1 MPYVELHAHSSYSFL
16 DGASLPEELA
26 VRAAEL
32 GYPALALTD
41 HDGVY
46 GSLEFAHAAK
56 HFGVR
61 PITGAELTLADRS
74 HVTVL
79 VETAKGYANLCRLI
93 TAAHAHTR
101 PEGKETQPPADPALD
116 QALLEELNE
125 GLVCLS
131 GCARHGLAVRNPNG
145 AARLARAFGRERFFV
160 ELQRPYERGDA
171 RRNAGLRDLA
181 ASLGVPTIVTGDV
194 HAHHLRRAA
203 LQDVLVAIRH
213 RSSLDGCE
221 AERRGN
227 HECVLLS
234 PAEMVERFPED
245 RAAVART
252 VELAERLRFDL
263 TEELGYRYPDF
274 SDSPEPAIVQLA
286 HVCKRTFED
295 RYPRGHKL
303 RREARARLD
312 EELKLIDELGLAGFF
327 LLHWD
332 VLELAR
338 ECALEVRGRD
348 SPRHALP
355 PGRGRGSS
363 VGSLVCYL
371 TGLSHVDPVGAE
383 LSLGRFLNR
392 ELDSVPDIDLDF
404 PRDIREKLIVAV
416 TERYGR
422 EHAALVASFS
432 TYRSRGAIR
441 DVGKALGL
449 PYAELERIARV
460 SEGWNAKR
468 VAEELQQLP
477 DADRKLLSPRWR
489 AFGELCHE
497 IAGLPRHISQHPGGM
512 VISSRPLVEL
522 VPVQPA
528 AMAGRQMCQW
538 DKDSCADAGFLKIDL
553 LGLGMLSAVEDCVD
567 QIARLQGKPI
577 DLSRIPLDDK
587 AVYEEIQRADTIGD
601 FQIESRAQMQS
612 LLRTRPENIDDLTV
626 QVALVRPGPIQG
638 KAVHPYIE
646 HRQRL
651 REDPSFVP
659 PVDHPLLAD
668 CLRSTLGV
676 VVFQDQVL
684 EVAIALA
691 GFSVGEAEG
700 LRRAMSRKRSHDALE
715 AYRERFVEGALRKG
729 VDAETADMVY
739 DKLVGF
745 SGFGFPKSHAAAFGL
760 LAYQSAWL
768 RHHYPA
774 EFLCALLNAQPM
786 GFYPPATLVR
796 DGQRRGVETRP
807 PDVNVSAAKCAVEDG
822 AVRIGIDYVNG
833 IGEDRG
839 GGCRRG
845 ARAGANRSPSVRDLA
860 QRTQLS
866 EHGLETLIVAGACDC
881 FELPRRQLLWQLGLV
896 PRSQSVPG
904 SGGEEKQLALP
915 LDPTAAT
922 PELPEPTVW
931 ERMLADYRTTNL
943 SVGVHPHGAPA
954 CASAGWRDLLARPRE
969 RAGPRAGG
977 DRGNGCR
984 TAAARDRERRRLHAD
999 RGRVRPGQPDRAA
1012 VGLRQAPSDRPRRAA
1027 HPRARPLR
1035 TDRAQPERP
1044 RPLARD
1050 TRAARAPDLAGVRS
1064 GRQPAR
1070 APTTSA
1076 TADSVGLRRLLIGS
1090 RCSIERPSCAL
1101 RLKAVLTSATWVNAC
1116 GKLPSWRRVSGSHS
1130 SASRPRSLRRS
1141 RSRSKD
1147 LLGLV
1152 VPSLEREIVGEP
1164 EGAREERA
1172 LAGRQPVDGPCLFVV
1187 RCTGRRARRARGHAR
1202 SPRPCRPCAGRPPGG
1217 SRRAGSSAGSR
1228 PAASSRTTA

>member
-1 MPYVELHAHSSYSFL
+1 MTVELQPEFPHRTRKRDKLAASAAKNTSVPYVELHAHSSYSFL

-26 VRAAEL
+26 VSAAEL

-101 PEGKETQPPADPALD
+101 PVGRESQPAADPALD
-116 QALLEELNE
+116 QRLLEELND

-131 GCARHGLAVRNPNG
+131 GCARRGVAVRNPNA
-145 AARLARAFGRERFFV
+145 AARLARAFGSERFFV

-171 RRNAGLRDLA
+171 RRNSALRQLA
-181 ASLGVPTIVTGDV
+181 EQLDVLTIVTGDV
-194 HAHHLRRAA
+194 HAHHLRRAS

-213 RSSLDGCE
+213 RSALDGCE

-274 SDSPEPAIVQLA
+274 SDSPEPAIVQLGR
-286 HVCKRTFED
+286 VCDRTFEE
-295 RYPRGHKL
+295 RYPRNHRL
-303 RREARARLD
+303 RREARKRLED
-312 EELKLIDELGLAGFF
+312 ELKLIDELGLAGFF

-338 ECALEVRGRD
+338 KCALEVRGRD

-383 LSLGRFLNR
+383 LSIGRFLNR

-422 EHAALVASFS
+422 EHAALVASFA

-460 SEGWNAKR
+460 T
-468 VAEELQQLP
+468 EELQLLP
-477 DADRKLLSPRWR
+477 DADRKMMSPRWR
-489 AFGELCHE
+489 AFAELCHE

-512 VISSRPLVEL
+512 VISSRPLIEL

-538 DKDSCADAGFLKIDL
+538 DKDSCSDAGFLKIDL

-567 QIARLQGKPI
+567 QLARLQGKPI
-577 DLSRIPLDDK
+577 DLSRIPLDDR
-587 AVYEEIQRADTIGD
+587 AVYEEIQRADTVGD

-715 AYRERFVEGALRKG
+715 AYRERFVAGALQQG
-729 VDAETADMVY
+729 VDLKTADLVY

-768 RHHYPA
+768 RHHHPA

-807 PDVNVSAAKCAVEDG
+807 PNVNVSSAKCTVEEG
-822 AVRIGIDYVNG
+822 AVRIGVDYVNG
-833 IGEDRG
+833 IGEADAKAVVEEREQG
-839 GGCRRG
+839 G
-845 ARAGANRSPSVRDLA
+845 PFQSVRDLA

-866 EHGLETLIVAGACDC
+866 EQGLETLVVSGACDC
-881 FELPRRQLLWQLGLV
+881 FGMPRRQLLWQLGLV
-896 PRSQSVPG
+896 PRSHSIPG

-943 SVGVHPHGAPA
+943 SVGVHPLELLRTHLPA
-954 CASAGWRDLLARPRE
+954 GVISSRDLE
-969 RAGPRAGG
+969 
-977 DRGNGCR
+977 
-984 TAAARDRERRRLHAD
+984 TA
-999 RGRVRPGQPDRAA
+999 PDRAQVAIAGMA
-1012 VGLRQAPSDRPRRAA
+1012 VARQRPATANGVVFMLIEDEFGAVNLIVPPSVYDKHRAIVRGE
-1027 HPRARPLR
+1027 PLILARGR
-1035 TDRAQPERP
+1035 FERIE
-1044 RPLARD
+1044 RNQNVLVHSLETLGPLAR
-1050 TRAARAPDLAGVRS
+1050 TVS
-1064 GRQPAR
+1064 QE
-1070 APTTSA
+1070 TE
-1076 TADSVGLRRLLIGS
+1076 VGAS
-1090 RCSIERPSCAL
+1090 
-1101 RLKAVLTSATWVNAC
+1101 
-1116 GKLPSWRRVSGSHS
+1116 LP
-1130 SASRPRSLRRS
+1130 
-1141 RSRSKD
+1141 
-1147 LLGLV
+1147 
-1152 VPSLEREIVGEP
+1152 
-1164 EGAREERA
+1164 GAHH
-1172 LAGRQPVDGPCLFVV
+1172 F
-1187 RCTGRRARRARGHAR
+1187 GHR
-1202 SPRPCRPCAGRPPGG
+1202 
-1217 SRRAGSSAGSR
+1217 
-1228 PAASSRTTA
+1228 

>member
-1 MPYVELHAHSSYSFL
+1 MTIELQPEFPHRTRRKDRFPLEGSRSQRAPVARAQRERTANVPYIELHAHSSYSFL

-74 HVTVL
+74 HVTIL

-93 TAAHAHTR
+93 TAAHAQTR
-101 PEGKETQPPADPALD
+101 PAGRENQPPAEPALD
-116 QALLEELNE
+116 QRLLEELND

-131 GCARHGLAVRNPNG
+131 GCARHGVAVRNPNA
-145 AARLARAFGRERFFV
+145 AARLAQVFGRDRFFI

-171 RRNAGLRDLA
+171 RRNTGLRDLA
-181 ASLGVPTIVTGDV
+181 ASLGVRTIVTGDV
-194 HAHHLRRAA
+194 HAHHPRRAP
-203 LQDVLVAIRH
+203 LQDVLVAVRH

-221 AERRGN
+221 AQRRGN
-227 HECVLLS
+227 HESVLLS
-234 PAEMVERFPED
+234 PGEIVERFPED
-245 RAAVART
+245 RAAVALT
-252 VELAERLRFDL
+252 AELAERLQFDL

-286 HVCKRTFED
+286 QVCNRTFDD
-295 RYPRGHKL
+295 RYPLGHGL
-303 RREARARLD
+303 RADARARLD
-312 EELKLIDELGLAGFF
+312 EELRLIDELGLAGFF

-338 ECALEVRGRD
+338 ECALEVRGHD

-371 TGLSHVDPVGAE
+371 TGLSHVDPVGAD

-392 ELDSVPDIDLDF
+392 ELDAVPDIDLDF

-422 EHAALVASFS
+422 EHAALVASFA

-468 VAEELQQLP
+468 VAEELQLLP
-477 DADRKLLSPRWR
+477 DADRKLLSPRWQ
-489 AFGELCHE
+489 AFAELCHE

-538 DKDSCADAGFLKIDL
+538 DKDSCSDAGFLKIDL

-567 QIARLQGKPI
+567 QIARLKGEPI

-612 LLRTRPENIDDLTV
+612 LLRTRPENLDDLTV

-659 PVDHPLLAD
+659 PVDHPLLAE
-668 CLRSTLGV
+668 CLRATLGV

-715 AYRERFVEGALRKG
+715 AYRERFVEGAVGKG
-729 VDAETADMVY
+729 VDAQTADMVY

-768 RHHYPA
+768 RHHHPA

-807 PDVNVSAAKCAVEDG
+807 PNVNSSADKCTIEDS

-833 IGEDRG
+833 IGADEAKAVVAERDRG
-839 GGCRRG
+839 GTYK
-845 ARAGANRSPSVRDLA
+845 SIRDVA

-896 PRSQSVPG
+896 PRSQSVLG
-904 SGGEEKQLALP
+904 SGGEEKQLALA
-915 LDPTAAT
+915 LEPTAET
-922 PELPEPTVW
+922 PDLPEPTVW

-943 SVGVHPHGAPA
+943 SVGVHPLE
-954 CASAGWRDLLARPRE
+954 LLRAHLPKGVVSSRE
-969 RAGPRAGG
+969 LES
-977 DRGNGCR
+977 
-984 TAAARDRERRRLHAD
+984 TRDRASVSVAGMAVARQRPATANGVVFMLIEDEFGAVNLIVPPSVYDRHRAIVRGEPLILAHGRFERVERNQNVL
-999 RGRVRPGQPDRAA
+999 VRSLETLG
-1012 VGLRQAPSDRPRRAA
+1012 
-1027 HPRARPLR
+1027 
-1035 TDRAQPERP
+1035 
-1044 RPLARD
+1044 PLAR
-1050 TRAARAPDLAGVRS
+1050 
-1064 GRQPAR
+1064 
-1070 APTTSA
+1070 
-1076 TADSVGLRRLLIGS
+1076 
-1090 RCSIERPSCAL
+1090 
-1101 RLKAVLTSATWVNAC
+1101 
-1116 GKLPSWRRVSGSHS
+1116 RVSQENEVG
-1130 SASRPRSLRRS
+1130 ASLP
-1141 RSRSKD
+1141 
-1147 LLGLV
+1147 
-1152 VPSLEREIVGEP
+1152 
-1164 EGAREERA
+1164 GAHH
-1172 LAGRQPVDGPCLFVV
+1172 F
-1187 RCTGRRARRARGHAR
+1187 GHR
-1202 SPRPCRPCAGRPPGG
+1202 
-1217 SRRAGSSAGSR
+1217 
-1228 PAASSRTTA
+1228 